1 MQGEAPHLLLNSI
14 YGYDQR
20 EMLIRFALTGT
31 EGENV
36 DLYKEDPYMGG
47 KWASTI
53 WFLLKQGVIEKIEG
67 LEELEKDKRVVANG
81 QRLYEGDKVLQE
93 WIGNEKQVMTRLY
106 LVCDTKEELAA
117 AIKEYQQK
125 VKVWDAAGNSML
137 LKGFDIDK
145 ALVF

>member
-1 MQGEAPHLLLNSI
+1 
-14 YGYDQR
+14 
-20 EMLIRFALTGT
+20 
-31 EGENV
+31 
-36 DLYKEDPYMGG
+36 
-47 KWASTI
+47 
-53 WFLLKQGVIEKIEG
+53 
-67 LEELEKDKRVVANG
+67 
-81 QRLYEGDKVLQE
+81 
-93 WIGNEKQVMTRLY
+93 MTRLY